1 MGRTYKTIKIVRL
14 PYFGLLGWV
23 RQNVKTG
30 RYFFTNRQS
39 YIICRGT
46 YEEVIEQLQKDFPQV
61 MLEDPQG

>member
-1 MGRTYKTIKIVRL
+1 MKAYKTIKAVRL

-46 YEEVIEQLQKDFPQV
+46 YKEVIEQLQKDFPQAR
-61 MLEDPQG
+61 LEDPQR

>member
-1 MGRTYKTIKIVRL
+1 MRTYKTIKIVRL

-46 YEEVIEQLQKDFPQV
+46 YEEVIEQLQKDFP
-61 MLEDPQG
+61 LAILTDPEG

>member
-30 RYFFTNRQS
+30 NYFFANRQN
-39 YIICRGT
+39 YIIYSGS
-46 YEEVIEQLQKDFPQV
+46 YDWVIECLLKDYPQAI
-61 MLEDPQG
+61 LEDPQG

>member
-1 MGRTYKTIKIVRL
+1 MRTCKTIKVMHL

-30 RYFFTNRQS
+30 RYFFTNRQG

-46 YEEVIEQLQKDFPQV
+46 YEEVIEQLQKDFPQARF
-61 MLEDPQG
+61 EDPKE